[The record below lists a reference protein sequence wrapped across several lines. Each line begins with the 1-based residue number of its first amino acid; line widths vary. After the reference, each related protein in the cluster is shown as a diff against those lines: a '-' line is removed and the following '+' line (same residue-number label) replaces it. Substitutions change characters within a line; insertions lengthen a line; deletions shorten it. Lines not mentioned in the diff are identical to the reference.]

1 MYFMGNE
8 VITWSVN
15 DYLGLA
21 NHPEVRKVDAEAAL
35 GMVLHIR
42 WELE

>member
-1 MYFMGNE
+1 MVKK

-21 NHPEVRKVDAEAAL
+21 NHPEIRDFDAQAAKN
-35 GMVLHIR
+35 MVQHIR
-42 WELE
+42 WELD